1 MSLLPTRSLS
11 VPRQPTPS
19 TPLGLQHMPSLG
31 GGSLKSSSSMSLS
44 GAADLGV
51 CETLF
56 VPPEELLFGLPPVL
70 KFARL
75 TDPEVDRLSSQYK
88 CVCCLLLS

>member
-1 MSLLPTRSLS
+1 
-11 VPRQPTPS
+11 
-19 TPLGLQHMPSLG
+19 
-31 GGSLKSSSSMSLS
+31 MSLS

-88 CVCCLLLS
+88 CVCCLLLSKSRISPYSAANCVICLTI